1 MGEVGGGDDV
11 EDGITDGGEEEE
23 SEGEDHHETGEVIGF
38 LDLGPEELDSE
49 AAAFAVA
56 DLFFNPHSSV
66 VERGDPVEREV
77 EVGGEPPGFL
87 LSSGPDADDPDGDRG
102 VLAEL
107 DPSQVENLSGFE
119 GDPGE
124 ETFSMLIFEG
134 DVVDESD
141 DEVMAFLLEEELEE
155 ADSSEAAV
163 GEEEG
168 GLAEGIEVLDQELEE
183 VVFPGVLGAG
193 DVIFPKR
200 GGEDGEGALAGDDR
214 GQEHAQGGM
223 PLGPVEGDDQ
233 AIAGDG
239 EGGEELSGELEVVDF
254 GVVQAPVEAGEGTGE
269 LDVGLLEEVGGD
281 LEGGG
286 LLGLQDRGH
295 GQGKNF
301 WLVLRIC
308 G

>member
-1 MGEVGGGDDV
+1 MGEVGGGDDF
-11 EDGITDGGEEEE
+11 EDGISDDGEEEE
-23 SEGEDHHETGEVIGF
+23 NEGEDHHEAGEVVGF
-38 LDLGPEELDSE
+38 LNLGPEELDSE

-56 DLFFNPHSSV
+56 DLFFDAHPPV
-66 VERGDPVEREV
+66 VEGGDPVEREV

-87 LSSGPDADDPDGDRG
+87 LAFGPDSDDADSDRSILAEHDPAEIQRLSGPEFDRG
-102 VLAEL
+102 EEARALLVREGNLIH
-107 DPSQVENLSGFE
+107 DP
-119 GDPGE
+119 
-124 ETFSMLIFEG
+124 
-134 DVVDESD
+134 D
-141 DEVMAFLLEEELEE
+141 DEVVAFLLEEELEE

-168 GLAEGIEVLDQELEE
+168 GLSEGIEVLDQELEE

-193 DVIFPKR
+193 DIIFPEG

-269 LDVGLLEEVGGD
+269 LDVGLLEEVSGD

-286 LLGLQDRGH
+286 LPGLQDRGH
-295 GQGKNF
+295 GQRQNF
-301 WLVLRIC
+301 FWC
-308 G
+308 P